1 MEFSWRIQSADR
13 SDHIRLQSLGFW
25 VFDWLTG
32 AAAAAAAADDDDDTG
47 AAGDWKMSA
56 RRSTLEE
63 GAACGADGN

>member
-1 MEFSWRIQSADR
+1 M
-13 SDHIRLQSLGFW
+13 RLQSLGFW

-32 AAAAAAAADDDDDTG
+32 AAAAADDDDDTG

>member
-1 MEFSWRIQSADR
+1 M
-13 SDHIRLQSLGFW
+13 RLQSLGFW

-32 AAAAAAAADDDDDTG
+32 AAAVAADDDDTG